1 MDGLSLIGIMA
12 VTGGA
17 IAFIGDKLGTKI
29 GKKRLSIFGLR
40 PRHTSMIITVIT
52 GILITSFTM
61 GIMTITSENVRTAL
75 FGMEKLNE
83 AMETTKSALADVSAE
98 LLQARNEYD
107 QADKD
112 LQKSKEEISALKS
125 EQEEL
130 KEGNAKLEEKNSE
143 LSSQNEKLSG
153 VNTKLETDNKKL
165 GEFNLTLTADNKKL
179 SEDNSRLE
187 ERAKTLRDGLVAMR
201 EGDIVF
207 RAGELLAT
215 GIIKGN
221 RSAEEVTEDINSL
234 AESATAN
241 ITERFGQDT
250 DSSVWIYQPELQN
263 AIEKISSSKQDVVLR
278 IAAAG
283 NLVRG
288 EPIRTSLEI
297 YPNNL
302 IFAKDEFIISRGYEV
317 KSDNDA
323 EVIVK
328 NFLTEVNRTAVGK
341 GILTDPLTGTVGVM
355 DGTQLYQIVDAV
367 KKAKG
372 PIILTAFSEG
382 VTNTVGPLRLNVKLE
397 QKSGV

>member
-1 MDGLSLIGIMA
+1 MDGVSLIGIMA

-98 LLQARNEYD
+98 LLQAHNEYD

-153 VNTKLETDNKKL
+153 VNTRLETDNKKL

>member
-153 VNTKLETDNKKL
+153 VNTRLETDNKKL

>member
-1 MDGLSLIGIMA
+1 MDGVSLIGIMA

-153 VNTKLETDNKKL
+153 VNTRLETDNKKL

-278 IAAAG
+278 ITAAG

>member
-153 VNTKLETDNKKL
+153 VNTRLETDNKKL

-278 IAAAG
+278 ITAAG